1 MKIKKALI
9 IALIVALLFSV
20 AISPLAVS
28 PAFAADAQTVSTEQ
42 VVEES
47 SGIEEISDGFINY
60 LKERYGDDY
69 QYYYDKIIENWG
81 SVEAYLLSFGERL
94 PEKHRSTWQK
104 FVGWL
109 SEYSSV
115 WAPAFAVIALI
126 IAAVIGKKQFERI
139 VKDCVDKKIA
149 PIVSELNKQSKGIAA
164 ISTGTKALLPK
175 SEKFNKSAEQLES
188 SVRELTDG

>member
-1 MKIKKALI
+1 MRTKRILAVILCVLI
-9 IALIVALLFSV
+9 IVI
-20 AISPLAVS
+20 
-28 PAFAADAQTVSTEQ
+28 AAACPFIGAAYAAPDEPVIEQ
-42 VVEES
+42 VEDVQT
-47 SGIEEISDGFINY
+47 GIENVADDFTAY

-81 SVEAYLLSFGERL
+81 SVEAYLLSFGEKL
-94 PEKHRSTWQK
+94 PEEYKSGWDK

-115 WAPAFAVIALI
+115 WAPAFAVVALI

-139 VKDCVDKKIA
+139 VKDCVDKKVA

-175 SEKFNKSAEQLES
+175 SEKFNESAEQLES
-188 SVRELTDG
+188 SARELTDG